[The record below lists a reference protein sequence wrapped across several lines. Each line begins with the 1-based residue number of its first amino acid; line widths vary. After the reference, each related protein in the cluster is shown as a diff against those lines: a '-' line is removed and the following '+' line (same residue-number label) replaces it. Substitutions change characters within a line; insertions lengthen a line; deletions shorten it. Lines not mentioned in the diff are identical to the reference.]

1 MEAALMD
8 GELKK
13 IKVETYSNIRDN
25 TLKELRE
32 AILDGK
38 LKPGER
44 LIERDI
50 AGKLGISRTPVREAI
65 RKLELEGLVTQVL
78 GKGVVVAKISFEEVI
93 EIYNIR
99 AVLEGLAAKLAAEK
113 INLQIRNKL
122 KMLISEM
129 ETAIRNDDQD
139 KMSRLNTEFHE
150 VIYKSARSP
159 RLYQMLSNM
168 SEYVEKFAKT
178 GYKWPGRISEA
189 TKEHEQIAEAII
201 DRNGSLAQQFAIA
214 HIDRSKDI
222 YIETAKNK
230 GQK

>member
-1 MEAALMD
+1 MD

-13 IKVETYSNIRDN
+13 LKVETYSNIRDN
-25 TLKELRE
+25 TLRVLRE
-32 AILDGK
+32 AILDGN

-50 AGKLGISRTPVREAI
+50 AEKLGISRTPVREAI
-65 RKLELEGLVTQVL
+65 RKLELEGLVNQVP

-129 ETAIRNDDQD
+129 EIAIINDNQD
-139 KMSRLNTEFHE
+139 KMSRLNTEFNE
-150 VIYKSARSP
+150 VIYKCAQSP

-168 SEYVEKFAKT
+168 SEYVEKFAKA
-178 GYKWPGRISEA
+178 GYKFPGRISEA

-201 DRNGSLAQQFAIA
+201 DRNGSLAQQFAID
-214 HIDRSKDI
+214 HIHRSKDI
-222 YIETAKNK
+222 YIEAAKNNNK
-230 GQK
+230 K